1 MTRDSR
7 RFLQP
12 EAISRISRLE
22 LQARNVVEGFLSGL
36 HRSPYFGQSV
46 EFVQHREYV
55 AGDDPRRIDWKVW
68 SKTDKYYIKQY
79 EEETNLRCTL
89 LVDVSE
95 SMQFG
100 TGDPKKGALTKY
112 EYACAVAA
120 SLAYLLLRQQDSVGL
135 TSFDSGVRTVVPS
148 RSKRNHLHS
157 VLAALDAQNPAEKTD
172 IYQVLAAVADQQVHS
187 GMIVLISDLFAPRE
201 GLFKGLKLLRHR
213 GHDVMIFQIMDDEE
227 LDFNYSGTT
236 RFEGLEASGELV
248 CDPRALRDGYLAA
261 LQAFLDEVRRHCSK
275 NTIDFQTIRTSDHLD
290 AALAHYLN
298 HRIGMR
304 QTLRS

>member
-1 MTRDSR
+1 
-7 RFLQP
+7 
-12 EAISRISRLE
+12 
-22 LQARNVVEGFLSGL
+22 
-36 HRSPYFGQSV
+36 
-46 EFVQHREYV
+46 
-55 AGDDPRRIDWKVW
+55 
-68 SKTDKYYIKQY
+68 
-79 EEETNLRCTL
+79 
-89 LVDVSE
+89 
-95 SMQFG
+95 
-100 TGDPKKGALTKY
+100 
-112 EYACAVAA
+112 
-120 SLAYLLLRQQDSVGL
+120 
-135 TSFDSGVRTVVPS
+135 
-148 RSKRNHLHS
+148 

-187 GMIVLISDLFAPRE
+187 GMIVLISDLFVPRD

-236 RFEGLEASGELV
+236 RFEGLEAAGELV

-261 LQAFLDEVRRHCSK
+261 LQTFLDEVRRHCSK
-275 NTIDFQTIRTSDHLD
+275 STIDFQTIRTSDHLD